1 MNKVIII
8 DWGMVLH
15 IACYASVNNKA
26 VPPTYTACIMIL
38 SYLRKIGV
46 DDSDTIIIAVDGRN
60 SWRKDYEK
68 TYKANR
74 PEQREKSGLNWADL
88 YEQFN
93 ELLIQLDKATDFH
106 IIQLDRTEAD
116 DIMAVGCRFFKDKE
130 VVLAT
135 FDSDLEQMWELPN
148 VKIFSPKIKYK
159 SAKGAYK
166 IKPEKFNAQT
176 LIAKKINKEA
186 SDNLTNPILNEE
198 DYENRMLCVNLLELP
213 SFIEAPIVEQFK
225 NLPIKG
231 QDLQWMPFQ
240 TSIVPKLEIIYTDKS
255 KIINYEDVV
264 KYNEKK
270 LLRKKKAKKRGK
282 R

>member
-1 MNKVIII
+1 MNKVILI
-8 DWGMVLH
+8 DWGMAIH
-15 IACYASVNNKA
+15 IAGYASINNKA
-26 VPPTYTACIMIL
+26 VPPTYTVCAMLI

-46 DDSDTIIIAVDGRN
+46 DESDTVIIAVDGRN

-74 PEQREKSGLNWADL
+74 PEQREKSGLDWNIL
-88 YEQFN
+88 YAEFN
-93 ELLIQLDKATDFH
+93 ELLLQLDKATDFH
-106 IIQLDRTEAD
+106 IINLDRMEAD
-116 DIMAVGCRFFKDKE
+116 DIMAVGARYFKDKE

-135 FDSDLEQMWELPN
+135 FDSDLEQMWDYPN

-159 SAKGAYK
+159 STKGAYK
-166 IKPEKFNAQT
+166 IKPENFNADI
-176 LIAKKINKEA
+176 LIAKKINKEVA
-186 SDNLTNPILNEE
+186 DNLTNPILNEE

-213 SFIEAPIVEQFK
+213 SFVEEPILEQLK

-231 QDLQWMPFQ
+231 QDLQWLPFQ
-240 TSIVPKLEIIYTDKS
+240 RNMRPKFENVYIDKS

-270 LLRKKKAKKRGK
+270 LLRKKKAKKRSK
-282 R
+282 K